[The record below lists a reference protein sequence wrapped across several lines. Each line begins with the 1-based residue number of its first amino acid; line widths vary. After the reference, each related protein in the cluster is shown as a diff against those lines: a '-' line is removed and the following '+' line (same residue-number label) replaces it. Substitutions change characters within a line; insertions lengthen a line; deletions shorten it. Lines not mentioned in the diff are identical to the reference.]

1 MIRRDRRNF
10 ARSRWRRKMGKYSR
24 IEWTDH
30 TFNPWIGCQKVSPGC
45 DNCYAEAMMDHRY
58 KRVQWGP
65 HGERQRTSEQNWRLP
80 IRWNAEA
87 RAFRKENGHRP
98 RVFVLHLP
106 TFLTIGSIPRGA
118 MTCSL

>member
-1 MIRRDRRNF
+1 MAKIKLVKCP
-10 ARSRWRRKMGKYSR
+10 AAATPAVSSMLGTLEICMGENSK
-24 IEWTDH
+24 IEWCDH
-30 TFNPWIGCQKVSPGC
+30 TLNPWIGCQKVSPGC

-87 RAFRKENGHRP
+87 RAFRKENGH
-98 RVFVLHLP
+98 
-106 TFLTIGSIPRGA
+106 
-118 MTCSL
+118 